1 MEHAVLQKKL
11 GLLRCTLMPVE
22 VTLGVVKVWSGFC
35 RGCQG
40 ISGVKRWV
48 TVGPYRIGAGRVRG
62 DQVQSINGM
71 RFQAA
76 APSHD
81 PSADVLSNVA
91 VFEPLHGWD
100 VEICGYIC
108 WYMLYI
114 HMYIYIYIYIYIIE
128 QSYWLVVEPPIWTI
142 WKSLGITI
150 PEGRITHVLNHQPD
164 ELSCS
169 PDKSPRSE

>member
-81 PSADVLSNVA
+81 PSADALSNVA

-114 HMYIYIYIYIYIIE
+114 HMYIYIYIYYRTII
-128 QSYWLVVEPPIWTI
+128 LVGGWATHLNNMKITGDYYSQRKNHTCSKPPTRRTLLLPW
-142 WKSLGITI
+142 
-150 PEGRITHVLNHQPD
+150 
-164 ELSCS
+164 
-169 PDKSPRSE
+169 